1 VTMLQLKKRYLQIF
15 SDELPA
21 SRDLRETSV
30 KRLTRRDLGRPDGDH
45 RHTSA
50 WSDAQSRA
58 GLRAIKLGASRE
70 NPMDGGFPAV
80 SSNHNMRLILSQIDF

>member
-1 VTMLQLKKRYLQIF
+1 VNEYVRVIKR
-15 SDELPA
+15 LPD
-21 SRDLRETSV
+21 RDLRETSV

-45 RHTSA
+45 RHVSA

-70 NPMDGGFPAV
+70 NPIDGGFPAA
-80 SSNHNMRLILSQIDF
+80 SDPLMSPF